1 MVRAAGEL
9 SSRILE
15 WFRGFPAPVEGVDAR
30 GEEFRDEFRRNL
42 EDFRALRWEEYWRV
56 TALPVIEAALSD

>member
-1 MVRAAGEL
+1 M
-9 SSRILE
+9 E

-56 TALPVIEAALSD
+56 TALPVIEAALLD